1 MASYKKLCWSEADV
15 KCPFYKKDSRQGR
28 SISCEGFDQGST
40 VETRF
45 KNLELRE
52 KHMGCY
58 CAGRFQLCPIYKS
71 TYETKYREDGAEA

>member
-1 MASYKKLCWSEADV
+1 M
-15 KCPFYKKDSRQGR
+15 KCPFYKRDSRQER

>member
-1 MASYKKLCWSEADV
+1 MTSYKKLCWTMADV
-15 KCPFYKKDSRQGR
+15 KCPFYKRDSRQER